1 MGGMTVTDPLVRR
14 DFGKPWTIDDLAD
27 LPEGNR
33 YELLEGSLLVSPPP
47 DTFHG
52 RATTRLDRILDRAAP
67 DDCLVSAAGFGIDMR
82 DGSTYYVPDVIVFRS
97 RALARRAKAIQPTDV
112 LLVVEVL
119 SPSNAGR
126 DLVMKR
132 YDYAAARI
140 PQYWIVD
147 QEGQAITV
155 LELDASGQ
163 HYEESI
169 VVKPGVRLVTDQ
181 PFPIDFDPAELF

>member
-1 MGGMTVTDPLVRR
+1 MTVTDPLIQHGSR
-14 DFGKPWTIDDLAD
+14 PWTIDDLAD

-33 YELLEGSLLVSPPP
+33 YELLGGSLLVSPPA
-47 DTFHG
+47 DNFHCRTSQDLTDVLKRG
-52 RATTRLDRILDRAAP
+52 AP
-67 DDCLVSAAGFGIDMR
+67 KDLYVAGSGFGVGFPDA
-82 DGSTYYVPDVIVFRS
+82 GTYYVPDVIVFQRS
-97 RALARRAKAIQPTDV
+97 ALGRRAKSVKPADV

-147 QEGQAITV
+147 QDGQAITV

-169 VVKPGVRLVTDQ
+169 VVKAGERLVTDQ
-181 PFPIDFDPAELF
+181 PFPIDFDPAEVF

>member
-33 YELLEGSLLVSPPP
+33 YELLEGSLLVSATP
-47 DTFHG
+47 DNFHC
-52 RATTRLDRILDRAAP
+52 RISQDLTDFLKRDAP
-67 DDCLVSAAGFGIDMR
+67 KDLYVASSGFGIDMR

-147 QEGQAITV
+147 QEGRAITV